1 MVATLH
7 RDEQQREDGTG
18 HRRDPEEVK
27 HLVLPDHHP
36 VNGRAVRG
44 AVLGGRAAVAVGRAA
59 LAGIRADGVT
69 DLTASASPGRH
80 GACPRGGVDSCR
92 RGREGG
98 GSRKSSR
105 LLMLL

>member
-1 MVATLH
+1 
-7 RDEQQREDGTG
+7 
-18 HRRDPEEVK
+18 
-27 HLVLPDHHP
+27 
-36 VNGRAVRG
+36 
-44 AVLGGRAAVAVGRAA
+44 VGRAA